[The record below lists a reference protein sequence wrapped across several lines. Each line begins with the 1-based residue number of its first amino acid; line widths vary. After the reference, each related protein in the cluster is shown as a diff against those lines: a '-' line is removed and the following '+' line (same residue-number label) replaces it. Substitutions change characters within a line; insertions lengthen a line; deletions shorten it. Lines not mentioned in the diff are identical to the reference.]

1 MGKLDVIA
9 REIPESFKFRLAG
22 PRDAELTLI
31 SWGSTKGAILDAM
44 PALGRSVNFLH
55 LRLMRPFPAAEVG
68 KILGAARTTI
78 LIEPNYSGQL
88 GALIREQTGVLPAHR
103 ILKYDGRPF
112 SRNEVVEGV
121 EAVLTKNAKEWMVS
135 HA

>member
-1 MGKLDVIA
+1 
-9 REIPESFKFRLAG
+9 
-22 PRDAELTLI
+22 
-31 SWGSTKGAILDAM
+31 M